1 VQILLVVRVLVMV
14 PVVRGPPQGTP
25 LSRAGPQ
32 NRKRELCRPAGFEG
46 FVGEIAMVE
55 ARDREHPY
63 QEKRNGKNHC
73 ESTDAGVKCQQTGK
87 VESDEG
93 QDSYPVKGSGVRI
106 QVI

>member
-1 VQILLVVRVLVMV
+1 MQILLVVRVLVMV

-32 NRKRELCRPAGFEG
+32 NGKCELRRPAGFEG